1 MSSTT
6 VSLTVGVVVYMTFWQ
21 TTKSDIFEIYPQSW
35 IIDVAKLLLC
45 ITMVLTFPLPFFAC
59 RELLIITLIHPF
71 CGIDLVSSVES
82 SNDLQRP
89 LLAEETVEATDD
101 IGAANSDDTAS
112 ITSVLSRR
120 VLQTVTPKNWLL
132 PDDDR
137 QLQLPGHVALT
148 VKLWIVATGLAI
160 AAPSLGDVLNLVG
173 CATGTII
180 AFILP
185 GLLSLRIEG
194 YSNLACLILVV
205 GGVVGTVGT
214 YFSLKKLV
222 IDI

>member
-1 MSSTT
+1 
-6 VSLTVGVVVYMTFWQ
+6 
-21 TTKSDIFEIYPQSW
+21 
-35 IIDVAKLLLC
+35 
-45 ITMVLTFPLPFFAC
+45 
-59 RELLIITLIHPF
+59 LLIITLIHPF
-71 CGIDLVSSVES
+71 CGIELVSRLES
-82 SNDLQRP
+82 SNNDLQQP
-89 LLAEETVEATDD
+89 LLLEEEETAEATDG
-101 IGAANSDDTAS
+101 IGSAANNSDDTSS

-120 VLQTVTPKNWLL
+120 VLETVTPKNWLL

-137 QLQLPGHVALT
+137 QLQLPGHVGLT

-205 GGVVGTVGT
+205 GGTVGTVGT
-214 YFSLKKLV
+214 YFSVKKLV